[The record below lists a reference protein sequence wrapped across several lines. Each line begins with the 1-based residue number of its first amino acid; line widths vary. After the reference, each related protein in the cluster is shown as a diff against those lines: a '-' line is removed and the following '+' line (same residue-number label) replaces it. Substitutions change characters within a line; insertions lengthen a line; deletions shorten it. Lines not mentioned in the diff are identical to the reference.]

1 MRNSTFLSLRLA
13 ACSFYEPELELALL
27 APAHLRVGQRSAESV
42 SLAETES
49 PLRELVWQHLLP
61 GVSRRGMSDGASL
74 TGSVVVFGNVLPG
87 LISTLPSFLPA
98 SESTNTSVHFLMM
111 LKLIDPF
118 PPNAMTSVNFLPR
131 RDDGRLSLT
140 WQGSV

>member
-87 LISTLPSFLPA
+87 LISSLPDDAKANRPLSAKRHDLGELPA
-98 SESTNTSVHFLMM
+98 
-111 LKLIDPF
+111 
-118 PPNAMTSVNFLPR
+118 AAR
-131 RDDGRLSLT
+131 
-140 WQGSV
+140 